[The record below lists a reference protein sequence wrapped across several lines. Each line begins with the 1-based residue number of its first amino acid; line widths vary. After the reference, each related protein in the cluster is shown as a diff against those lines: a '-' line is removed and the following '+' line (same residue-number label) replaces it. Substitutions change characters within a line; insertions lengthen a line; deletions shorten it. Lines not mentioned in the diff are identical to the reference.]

1 MNRLPNPHLEPI
13 GTLTYLQQHPDATP
27 AEVVSGLA
35 EQGTRVNAKLVVIV
49 IGQITAAA
57 RLRRLGQSEAPGRT

>member
-1 MNRLPNPHLEPI
+1 MVRSTNGKALAIRA
-13 GTLTYLQQHPDATP
+13 YLQSHPNGTP

-49 IGQITAAA
+49 VGQIAAAA
-57 RLRRLGQSEAPGRT
+57 RLRRSDQSRSANEG